1 MGKPYADDLRLVVVR
16 LIEEG
21 HTRPEVAELC
31 GISLSSVGRYIRR
44 YRATGGVSPDKF
56 GGYAAI
62 RTMHWRSMPSG
73 SSDGSPTNRT
83 LHCWNCR
90 PGLPRLG

>member
-31 GISLSSVGRYIRR
+31 GISVSDAERGDDGR
-44 YRATGGVSPDKF
+44 
-56 GGYAAI
+56 
-62 RTMHWRSMPSG
+62 
-73 SSDGSPTNRT
+73 
-83 LHCWNCR
+83 
-90 PGLPRLG
+90 